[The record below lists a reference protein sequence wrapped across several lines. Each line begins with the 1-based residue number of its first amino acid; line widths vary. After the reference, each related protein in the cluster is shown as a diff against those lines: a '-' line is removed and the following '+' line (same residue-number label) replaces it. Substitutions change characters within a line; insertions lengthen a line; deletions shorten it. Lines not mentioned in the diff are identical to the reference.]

1 MQPGVVETLQ
11 RAGVHARLL
20 SEPDTSMEVSVA
32 DAGGETNRSLIPRPV
47 PSTIPRRRGDRHRRR
62 RRDAPVLERFLQD
75 PLTQGEQERSQPIH
89 ST

>member
-32 DAGGETNRSLIPRPV
+32 DAGM
-47 PSTIPRRRGDRHRRR
+47 
-62 RRDAPVLERFLQD
+62 
-75 PLTQGEQERSQPIH
+75 
-89 ST
+89 